1 MKHAVDLNTSI
12 TLGTKLSPE
21 NATYTDIVWESSDP
35 EVISA
40 SEGKLEVCGTGDV
53 VLSAVSYDGTKDTIE
68 LKVVSSD
75 QVNSFVVTAA
85 AGIAV
90 LLIVIGGK
98 RLKAAKKKSVD
109 ETAETDSG
117 ENWEEN

>member
-1 MKHAVDLNTSI
+1 M
-12 TLGTKLSPE
+12 
-21 NATYTDIVWESSDP
+21 
-35 EVISA
+35 
-40 SEGKLEVCGTGDV
+40 

-75 QVNSFVVTAA
+75 QVNRAIGFVVTAA

>member
-40 SEGKLEVCGTGDV
+40 SEGKLE
-53 VLSAVSYDGTKDTIE
+53 IH
-68 LKVVSSD
+68 
-75 QVNSFVVTAA
+75 
-85 AGIAV
+85 
-90 LLIVIGGK
+90 
-98 RLKAAKKKSVD
+98 R
-109 ETAETDSG
+109 
-117 ENWEEN
+117 

>member
-1 MKHAVDLNTSI
+1 M
-12 TLGTKLSPE
+12 
-21 NATYTDIVWESSDP
+21 
-35 EVISA
+35 
-40 SEGKLEVCGTGDV
+40 

-75 QVNSFVVTAA
+75 QMNRAIGFVVTAA
-85 AGIAV
+85 AGIVV

-109 ETAETDSG
+109 EMTETDSR

>member
-1 MKHAVDLNTSI
+1 MDLNTSI
-12 TLGTKLSPE
+12 TLGTNLSPE

-40 SEGKLEVCGTGDV
+40 SEGKLEICGTGDV

-75 QVNSFVVTAA
+75 QVNRAIGFVVTAA